1 MALLEIKPRTAHP
14 DGIAR
19 LPKGVANS
27 NARTRADYVAGAIE
41 APLPLTPER
50 LELIK
55 AYAESRSPHTDGVAA
70 SRIAQ
75 RFAPR
80 PPAVPSG
87 GEAQPAVQAPLTA
100 PFFAM
105 ASGIKR
111 LTAILV
117 VAALLPNL
125 TLAAFWLRAID
136 MPWSKPAASSKASP
150 TPVHA
155 ALPPPVLSAPSALEA
170 SAGQHVS
177 FPIALDGTDAIPPS
191 SVIVISGL
199 PQGSRLSSGQ
209 RRGATEW
216 TLRPDEIGDLHL
228 VLPAFANAEIEA
240 HHPARRAR
248 RSRRRRRRDDA
259 QLDRRS
265 RHCRSRS
272 RRGRNRNRAS
282 GATNLANRSATARC
296 RCGRRDGIDL
306 CRSCQP
312 RCRASQCGG
321 RAIADQTARTAQER
335 RCRGEL
341 GHTDRLRQSS
351 RRAFAVGGGS
361 RRDGEGCEASP
372 RKPKA
377 QLGRGRR
384 PGHVEDRLDLPR
396 QCRHNPLV
404 HRGQNALR
412 KERRAP
418 AQPKISA
425 VAQKPICTSFCIGA
439 RARGNGASHFG
450 LSFRPESDLGDF

>member
-228 VLPAFANAEIEA
+228 VLPAFANAESKLTIRLVAPGDRVVADAAMTLSLIADRDTAEA
-240 HHPARRAR
+240 EADAGGIATEPAEPQISPTAAQQPDAAADDETASIYAVPASPDAAPVSAEAVPLPTRRPEPPK
-248 RSRRRRRRDDA
+248 SDDA
-259 QLDRRS
+259 EANWVTPTAYVNLRDAPSPSAAVLGVMAKGAKLRLVS
-265 RHCRSRS
+265 RK
-272 RRGRNRNRAS
+272 RNWVEVDDP
-282 GATNLANRSATARC
+282 ATSKTGWIYLGNAATTR
-296 RCGRRDGIDL
+296 
-306 CRSCQP
+306 
-312 RCRASQCGG
+312 
-321 RAIADQTARTAQER
+321 
-335 RCRGEL
+335 
-341 GHTDRLRQSS
+341 
-351 RRAFAVGGGS
+351 
-361 RRDGEGCEASP
+361 
-372 RKPKA
+372 
-377 QLGRGRR
+377 
-384 PGHVEDRLDLPR
+384 
-396 QCRHNPLV
+396 
-404 HRGQNALR
+404 
-412 KERRAP
+412 
-418 AQPKISA
+418 
-425 VAQKPICTSFCIGA
+425 
-439 RARGNGASHFG
+439 
-450 LSFRPESDLGDF
+450 